1 MSGIQSGFRF
11 GGKHCMHDFG
21 LLFVED
27 SGGRAVTHA
36 RRINEYQI
44 AGASGTIR
52 FPGEAFDTTTL
63 SGSLFPLES
72 PADEAAA
79 QALMRQ
85 VDAWLYGPRDRLIF
99 DYEPDKYRLAEVT
112 GESKWS
118 YSDWMDGGLEIEFII
133 QPFAFAL
140 FPTTAGGTVTGS
152 AEYDFTV
159 PGTEDA
165 PLEAQITNQ
174 GASALTGAQITLGGK
189 SWIFQGLSVA
199 QDGTLTIS
207 CETPIGATITQGSA
221 TENAMPKAAR
231 FDLLAGHGALTA
243 GVTLTFE
250 GGSGSASVSLSARGR
265 WK

>member
-36 RRINEYQI
+36 RQINEYQI

-52 FPGEAFDTTTL
+52 FPGEAFETATL

-133 QPFAFAL
+133 QPFAYAL
-140 FPTTAGGTVTGS
+140 FPTTAGGTVTDE
-152 AEYDFTV
+152 AVYDFTV

-165 PLEAQITNQ
+165 PLTATITDQ
-174 GASALTGAQITLGGK
+174 GTSALTGATITLGGK
-189 SWIFQGLSVA
+189 SWIFEDLDIA
-199 QDGTLTIS
+199 QAGGITIS
-207 CETPIGATITQGSA
+207 CEPPIGAAVIQGGQ
-221 TENAMPKAAR
+221 TENAMPHAAQ

-243 GVTLTFE
+243 GVALTFE
-250 GGSGSASVSLSARGR
+250 GGSGSATVQLSARAR